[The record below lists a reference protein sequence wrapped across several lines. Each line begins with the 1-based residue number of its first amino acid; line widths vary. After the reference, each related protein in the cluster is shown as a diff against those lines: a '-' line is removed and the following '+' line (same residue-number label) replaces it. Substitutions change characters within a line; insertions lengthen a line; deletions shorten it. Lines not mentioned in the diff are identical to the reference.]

1 MIYTVWIRINFGI
14 TVIEESPTVR
24 FKKKWSQILTFIHIM
39 NWDEIPMH
47 ILSDNTEL

>member
-1 MIYTVWIRINFGI
+1 MLYTVWIRINFGI

-24 FKKKWSQILTFIHIM
+24 LKEEWSQILTFFIS
-39 NWDEIPMH
+39 WTADEIPMH